1 MARSAR
7 RPKTPIASI
16 FGQIECVVA
25 QAMVDEGK
33 FTKIEVADIPPAEQ
47 HNEKG
52 VLAYFAVVMPA
63 EHQQEFDARVR
74 SLRA

>member
-1 MARSAR
+1 MKGNS
-7 RPKTPIASI
+7 
-16 FGQIECVVA
+16 
-25 QAMVDEGK
+25 
-33 FTKIEVADIPPAEQ
+33 TKIEVADIPPAEQ